1 MDLDILLELTI
12 GQLRE
17 LIAYEDADKN
27 LEEFWDNCVDEDD
40 LERIGYDPY
49 SDDEEEDEDEY
60 FLDDDYEE
68 EDYEDEE
75 EDFEDELDDCECG
88 ALENPE
94 EEELAQSIA
103 ADINAG
109 RYTYDVVYGVYPEH
123 IVKRIEE
130 LA

>member
-17 LIAYEDADKN
+17 LIAYADADAN

-40 LERIGYDPY
+40 LERIGYDAY
-49 SDDEEEDEDEY
+49 GDEDYEDEEEEDQF
-60 FLDDDYEE
+60 FLDD
-68 EDYEDEE
+68 DYEDEE

-88 ALENPE
+88 ALANPE

-109 RYTYDVVYGVYPEH
+109 RYTYDVVYAVYPEH
-123 IVKRIEE
+123 IVKRVEE

>member
-17 LIAYEDADKN
+17 LIAYADADAN

-49 SDDEEEDEDEY
+49 CDYEEEEDEEEEDEF
-60 FLDDDYEE
+60 FLDDDYED
-68 EDYEDEE
+68 ED

-88 ALENPE
+88 ALANPE

-109 RYTYDVVYGVYPEH
+109 RYTYDVVYAVYPEH
-123 IVKRIEE
+123 IVKRVEE